1 MKKFLLASISFAAL
15 VAGPATAADLGRP
28 AYRGPVV
35 YAPAWTG
42 LYVGGDIGGAWQNS
56 QTFLF
61 SDPGNAAN
69 NSCNQCSVP
78 YQPEQL
84 TAGGKSGLLGG
95 FHVGYDYQ
103 GGEAFVLGA
112 EWDFMWTSKI
122 NQSADAPLFSD
133 ATSFTS
139 SAIVPVVNSSLHFEN
154 QTKWLTSLRGRA
166 GWLVTPGLL
175 AYGTGGIAWGRFD
188 NAASASCVVP
198 DPNGCVFNGT
208 GAISAFSQRETKF
221 GVVLGAGVEYQIPT
235 TRLRARL
242 EYLFYGFDPHETAGA
257 GPWIA
262 TPGGGPLP
270 CLNTPTCAANFNFG
284 SSGNTNI
291 QTLRVGISY
300 AFGGYAAAPAVY
312 R

>member
-1 MKKFLLASISFAAL
+1 MKKLLLASIAFAAL

-28 AYRGPVV
+28 VSAPVV
-35 YAPAWTG
+35 YAVASWTG
-42 LYVGGDIGGAWQNS
+42 FFVGGDIGGAWQNS

-69 NSCNQCSVP
+69 NSCAQCNLP
-78 YQPEQL
+78 YQTEQL
-84 TAGGKSGLLGG
+84 SAGGKSGLLGG

-103 GGEAFVLGA
+103 GGAAFVLGA
-112 EWDFMWTSKI
+112 EWDFMWTSRL

-139 SAIVPVVNSSLHFEN
+139 SAIVPVVNSSLHFEI

-166 GWLVTPGLL
+166 GYLMTPGFLI
-175 AYGTGGIAWGRFD
+175 YGTGGIAWGRFE
-188 NAASASCVVP
+188 NSAFASCVVP

-208 GAISAFSQRETKF
+208 GATAVFSQRETKF
-221 GVVLGAGVEYQIPT
+221 GVVLGAGFEYQIPT
-235 TRLRARL
+235 THFRARL
-242 EYLFYGFDPHETAGA
+242 EYLYYGFNPHETIGQ

-270 CLNTPTCAANFNFG
+270 CINTPTCAANFSFG
-284 SSGNTNI
+284 SYGNTNI

-300 AFGGYAAAPAVY
+300 AFDGYAAVHK
-312 R
+312 

>member
-1 MKKFLLASISFAAL
+1 MKRLLLAGVSFAAL
-15 VAGPATAADLGRP
+15 LAGPATAAP
-28 AYRGPVV
+28 PVV
-35 YAPAWTG
+35 YAPSWTG
-42 LYVGGDIGGAWQNS
+42 FYVGGDIGGAWQNS

-61 SDPGNAAN
+61 NDPGNAAFF
-69 NSCNQCSVP
+69 SCNQCSLP
-78 YQPEQL
+78 YQPEAL
-84 TAGGKSGLLGG
+84 TGGRQSGLLGG
-95 FHVGYDYQ
+95 LHVGYDYQ
-103 GGEAFVLGA
+103 GGAAFVLGA
-112 EWDFMWTSKI
+112 EWDFMWTNKL
-122 NQSADAPLFSD
+122 NQSATGPLFSD
-133 ATSFTS
+133 ATSG
-139 SAIVPVVNSSLHFEN
+139 AIVPVVNSSLSFTE

-166 GWLVTPGLL
+166 GWLVTPDLL
-175 AYGTGGIAWGRFD
+175 AYGTGGVAWARFEQS
-188 NAASASCVVP
+188 AFASCVVF
-198 DPNGCVFNGT
+198 DPNGCST
-208 GAISAFSQRETKF
+208 LGAISAFSQRETRF
-221 GVVLGAGVEYQIPT
+221 GLVVGAGLEYQIPT

-270 CLNTPTCAANFNFG
+270 CINTPTCAANFTFG